1 MGTKIN
7 LDPAIKAAIEAKLGI
22 TLDGEVSIEDAKK
35 VYDLLHGIV
44 KQLYPSIDDKIDDG
58 IDIVEA
64 YAMKRKPIP
73 KHAILTLCKGIRT
86 IAGVP
91 DDDDNVTQK

>member
-1 MGTKIN
+1 MAKLN
-7 LDPAIKAAIEAKLGI
+7 LDPVMKSAIESKLGI

-35 VYDLLHGIV
+35 VYELLHGIV

-64 YAMKRKPIP
+64 YAQKRKAIP
-73 KHAILTLCKGIRT
+73 KHAIMTLCKGIRT
-86 IAGVP
+86 IAGVS
-91 DDDDNVTQK
+91 DDDDNITQH

>member
-1 MGTKIN
+1 MSKLNI
-7 LDPAIKAAIEAKLGI
+7 DPVMKAAIESKLGI

-35 VYDLLHGIV
+35 VYDLVHGIV
-44 KQLYPSIDDKIDDG
+44 KQIYPSLDDKIDDG

-64 YAMKRKPIP
+64 YAVKRKAVP

>member
-1 MGTKIN
+1 MSKLNI
-7 LDPAIKAAIEAKLGI
+7 DPVMKTAIESKLGI

-35 VYDLLHGIV
+35 VYDLVHGIV
-44 KQLYPSIDDKIDDG
+44 KQIYPSLDDKIDDG

-64 YAMKRKPIP
+64 YAMKRKAIP

-91 DDDDNVTQK
+91 DDDDNTVQK

>member
-1 MGTKIN
+1 MAKLN
-7 LDPAIKAAIEAKLGI
+7 LDPVMKAAIEAKLGI
-22 TLDGEVSIEDAKK
+22 NLDGEVSIDDIKK
-35 VYDLLHGIV
+35 VYDLLHEIV
-44 KQLYPSIDDKIDDG
+44 KQVYPSIDDKIDDG

-64 YAMKRKPIP
+64 YAMKRKAVP
-73 KHAILTLCKGIRT
+73 KHTILTLCKAIRG

>member
-1 MGTKIN
+1 MAKLN
-7 LDPAIKAAIEAKLGI
+7 LDPVMKSAIESKLGI
-22 TLDGEVSIEDAKK
+22 TLDGEITIEEAKK
-35 VYDLLHGIV
+35 VYDLVHEIV
-44 KQLYPSIDDKIDDG
+44 KQVYPSLDDKIDDG

-64 YAMKRKPIP
+64 YAQKRKAIP
-73 KHAILTLCKGIRT
+73 KHAIMTLCKAIRG

>member
-1 MGTKIN
+1 MAKIN
-7 LDPAIKAAIEAKLGI
+7 LDPVMKAAIESKLGI
-22 TLDGEVSIEDAKK
+22 TLDGEVSVEDVKK

-44 KQLYPSIDDKIDDG
+44 KQIYPSLDDKIDDG

-64 YAMKRKPIP
+64 YAVKRKAVP

>member
-1 MGTKIN
+1 MAKLN
-7 LDPAIKAAIEAKLGI
+7 LDPVMKSAIESKLGI
-22 TLDGEVSIEDAKK
+22 TLDGEITIEEAKK
-35 VYDLLHGIV
+35 VYDLVHEIA
-44 KQLYPSIDDKIDDG
+44 KQVYPSLDDKIDDG

-64 YAMKRKPIP
+64 YAQKRKAIP
-73 KHAILTLCKGIRT
+73 KHAIMTLCKGIRT